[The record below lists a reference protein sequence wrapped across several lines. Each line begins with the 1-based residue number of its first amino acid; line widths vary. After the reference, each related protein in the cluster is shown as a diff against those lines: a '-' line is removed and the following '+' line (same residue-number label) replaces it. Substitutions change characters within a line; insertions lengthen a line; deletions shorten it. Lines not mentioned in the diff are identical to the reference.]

1 MKNTADQKLFKNNEM
16 QRFNG
21 KIWNV
26 KSKVNFKYV
35 NEFGTWFIFSK
46 YLISAVYESLNFKS
60 N

>member
-35 NEFGTWFIFSK
+35 NEFGTWFG
-46 YLISAVYESLNFKS
+46 
-60 N
+60 